1 MRVIDTDP
9 ELLRKSAEASL
20 HALEQTTVHIE
31 AEIVGLIPPLMETL
45 TAEGPYGYTIVPQV
59 NPDGSVQLPV
69 ASTYEE
75 IQQVY
80 EMVRGYSA
88 LLSVEPMIEIRGQ
101 WYTFQENISRGQV
114 RSTGEGGANPVVGIF
129 PSGTG
134 TGITGELVWFWRPR
148 ESLGIGT
155 EVKDAE
161 DPWRFRLDVTAV
173 HDAYLDALRAG
184 DVDGVL
190 GSMTKGVA
198 SSIRD
203 YASDTG
209 SLIGLHGHDEHRS
222 YFSSLFEKYQIRSV
236 DLLTRVVQD
245 WYAFAEVRV
254 TATPRQDGTGSGSVA
269 FHTAEFFIVG
279 KDGRFVARIGHG
291 TDPAQPR

>member
-9 ELLRKSAEASL
+9 ELLRRSAEASL
-20 HALEQTTVHIE
+20 HALEQTAIHVE
-31 AEIVGLIPPLMETL
+31 AEIKGLIPPLMDTL

-59 NPDGSVQLPV
+59 DPDGRVQLPV
-69 ASTYEE
+69 ATTYDE
-75 IQQVY
+75 IKQVY
-80 EMVRGYSA
+80 EMVRGHSA
-88 LLSVEPMIEIRGQ
+88 LLSVEPMVEIRGH

-114 RSTGEGGANPVVGIF
+114 RSSGERGANPVVGIF

-134 TGITGELVWFWRPR
+134 KGITGELVWFWRPR
-148 ESLGIGT
+148 ESLGTGI
-155 EVKDAE
+155 EVKEAP
-161 DPWRFRLDVTAV
+161 DPWQFRVDVTAV
-173 HDAYLDALRAG
+173 HDAYLNALRTG

-190 GSMTKGVA
+190 ESMTDGVA

-203 YASDTG
+203 YAGDTG
-209 SLIGLHGHDEHRS
+209 TLIPLHGKDEHRS
-222 YFSSLFEKYQIRSV
+222 YFLSLFDKYEVRSV
-236 DLLTRVVQD
+236 DVLDRVVQD

-254 TATPRQDGTGSGSVA
+254 TASPRRGGTGSGTLA

-291 TDPAQPR
+291 TDPA